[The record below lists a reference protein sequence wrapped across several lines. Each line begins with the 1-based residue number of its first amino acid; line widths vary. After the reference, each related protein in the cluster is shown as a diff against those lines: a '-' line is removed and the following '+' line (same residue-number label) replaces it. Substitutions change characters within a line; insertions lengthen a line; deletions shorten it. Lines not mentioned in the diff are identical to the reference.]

1 VEKLRSARRRALAA
15 LLLFTLLSPSA
26 HAQGPLYARPTDR
39 FGVALESDFG
49 LITDYDVA
57 SLHVSWYSDYAA
69 SLNPLRPGGIEYAQ
83 LIWVGSGWFSP
94 SLDQLGP
101 MVDANPGALW
111 MVGNEPECIHQG
123 NSTPEQYAVI
133 YHDLYTFIKA
143 RDSTAQVAI
152 GGVVQPTPLRLEW
165 LDGVLNHYQTTYGES
180 MPVDVWN
187 IHNQIVQE
195 LKGGW
200 GGDIPAGLTA
210 TEGRLY
216 GIEDNDNIEIFRQ
229 HIVDFRTWMRDR
241 GERDKPLIIS
251 EIGVLFPEE
260 YGYPPERVNAF
271 MDASFDYLL
280 VARDP
285 ELGYPEDE
293 NRLVQ
298 RWLWYSLNDQPWDPD
313 TGEGFNGALFDHRYP
328 EWPGVITSMGIHFR
342 EYTGGLLTNPLVTVT
357 LQQGSDGYTGSED
370 TYIYQ
375 NAPDDNYCSQDV
387 LNVGRE
393 QQYAGLVRFDLSSIP
408 SDARIV
414 EAALQLYASGWDGS
428 DMTIDAHRIRRDVNM
443 CQATW
448 NQAEDGNPWGV
459 PGCND
464 TDTDRGATPES
475 SVTTSGI
482 SKWYHFNLT
491 ILAQD
496 WISGRL
502 ANNGVLLRGASSGST
517 SLFRF
522 ASAEVGTSSL
532 RPKLVITYRS
542 GSGSAEADTGEVGPP
557 VPEEPEWT
565 AELTF

>member
-1 VEKLRSARRRALAA
+1 MPEEAAIRRCFSLLETIKPRDQTVEKLRSARRRALAA

-241 GERDKPLIIS
+241 GEQDKPLIIS

-260 YGYPPERVNAF
+260 YGFPPERVNAF

-285 ELGYPEDE
+285 ELGYPGDE

-298 RWLWYSLNDQPWDPD
+298 RWMWYSLNDQPWDPD
-313 TGEGFNGALFDHRYP
+313 TGEGFNGALYDYRYP
-328 EWPGVITSMGIHFR
+328 EYPGVITSMGIHFR
-342 EYTGGLLTNPLVTVT
+342 EYTDALFVHLLYLPMVTKN
-357 LQQGSDGYTGSED
+357 E
-370 TYIYQ
+370 
-375 NAPDDNYCSQDV
+375 
-387 LNVGRE
+387 
-393 QQYAGLVRFDLSSIP
+393 
-408 SDARIV
+408 
-414 EAALQLYASGWDGS
+414 
-428 DMTIDAHRIRRDVNM
+428 
-443 CQATW
+443 
-448 NQAEDGNPWGV
+448 
-459 PGCND
+459 
-464 TDTDRGATPES
+464 
-475 SVTTSGI
+475 
-482 SKWYHFNLT
+482 
-491 ILAQD
+491 
-496 WISGRL
+496 
-502 ANNGVLLRGASSGST
+502 T
-517 SLFRF
+517 SLH
-522 ASAEVGTSSL
+522 
-532 RPKLVITYRS
+532 S
-542 GSGSAEADTGEVGPP
+542 GD
-557 VPEEPEWT
+557 
-565 AELTF
+565 L